1 MEPFAIERRG
11 PRIPPRLIVGL
22 AFVAAG
28 VLLALA
34 RFTDW
39 NVAPLW
45 SYWPLLLIA
54 IGVSQLV
61 RPQGGRG
68 GGLWLLGLGT
78 WFLGNNLGWW
88 SLRLH
93 DLFPFAILFV
103 GILILSRAFF
113 GSTRHSGR
121 QGFESAAGATVDV
134 FAMMGGALRASN
146 APAFRGGH
154 VTAILGG
161 CELDLR
167 QAALAE
173 EGAVIECFT
182 VWGGIQIAVP
192 EGWSVAMEGTPI
204 LGGFADRTVQPPPGG
219 SAQRLVI
226 RGVAIMGGV
235 DVRHRFER
243 EGGG

>member
-1 MEPFAIERRG
+1 MEPFEMQRRG
-11 PRIPPRLIVGL
+11 LRIPPRLIVGL
-22 AFVAAG
+22 AFVTAG

-45 SYWPLLLIA
+45 SYWPLVLIA
-54 IGVSQLV
+54 IGTAKIVQP
-61 RPQGGRG
+61 RAGFG

-88 SLRLH
+88 SLRFH
-93 DLFPFAILFV
+93 DLFPFAILAL
-103 GILILSRAFF
+103 GILILSRGFF
-113 GSTRHSGR
+113 RPARRPGR
-121 QGFESAAGATVDV
+121 PGFETAADATVDI
-134 FAMMGGALRASN
+134 FAMMGGARRASN
-146 APAFRGGH
+146 AQAFRGGH
-154 VTAILGG
+154 VTAIMGG

-173 EGAVIECFT
+173 DGAVIECFT

-192 EGWSVAMEGTPI
+192 EGWSVAMEGTPL
-204 LGGFADRTVQPPPGG
+204 LGGFADRTVQPPPGV

-235 DVRHRFER
+235 DVRHRFEG
-243 EGGG
+243 EG